1 VIYNRNM
8 TQIATYWPFTG
19 VNEYSESQF
28 GAPVGVQ
35 CRWEDKAVLFRNA
48 QGQEATSQSIVY
60 VASNVEN
67 KGYLKLGIDA
77 TANPIGLDGAFEI
90 QQVSKS
96 PHLHGHT
103 TLIKVYL

>member
-1 VIYNRNM
+1 MIYNRNM

-60 VASNVEN
+60 INRDVAI

-77 TANPIGLDGAFEI
+77 SLSPVGIDGAFEI
-90 QQVSKS
+90 QQVSRS